1 MTLYIFFMQTF
12 FLCVQNTEMD
22 KVEFVTYDNAEWEG
36 KNTHSKGERVKIPLL
51 PYNVDKKSVN
61 GKVYV
66 IFASFPI
73 SNEY

>member
-1 MTLYIFFMQTF
+1 MQTF

-51 PYNVDKKSVN
+51 PYNVDKKSFKNSGPTV
-61 GKVYV
+61 GSRQYTL
-66 IFASFPI
+66 
-73 SNEY
+73 